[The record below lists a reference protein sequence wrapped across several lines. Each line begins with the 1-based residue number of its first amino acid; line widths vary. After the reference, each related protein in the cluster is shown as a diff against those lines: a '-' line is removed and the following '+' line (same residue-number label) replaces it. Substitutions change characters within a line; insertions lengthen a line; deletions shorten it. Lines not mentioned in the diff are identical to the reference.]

1 MTDLQSF
8 TLMMASAQVVE
19 TSVNTNNSPS
29 QDYTTN
35 PDNHSKHNKI
45 YLIYFSD
52 FLQEQESEGIEI
64 IDDRIFL
71 TENDPKRDDFGFATD
86 IDTDISGMVNNSMS
100 KPSVTFVDEHQY
112 DTSSQ
117 AEPRKSSRRKRNKLA
132 GSVSDSDNDS
142 NYSENSQDEG
152 SAKQFVPTHSKE
164 SGNTAS
170 KSDEDDDSKNDENRK
185 FDGVFSDTD
194 DSEES
199 SEE

>member
-35 PDNHSKHNKI
+35 PDNHSNHNKI

-52 FLQEQESEGIEI
+52 FLQEQESEEIEI
-64 IDDRIFL
+64 IDDRVFL
-71 TENDPKRDDFGFATD
+71 TENDPKRDDFGFTTD
-86 IDTDISGMVNNSMS
+86 IDTDISGMVNNSVS

-152 SAKQFVPTHSKE
+152 SEKQLVPTHSKE
-164 SGNTAS
+164 SAEAAS
-170 KSDEDDDSKNDENRK
+170 KSDEDDSKNDENRK